1 MTSSYSI
8 YRQEAMKAGLCK
20 ASTKLQ
26 MPNNTALNLTRYV
39 GASLS
44 AFLLIYGCSD
54 GSDNPMNGASH
65 TQSEP
70 PFQELYNQGVD
81 RYLGEFTPMTS
92 ETVGGGVIEHT
103 FGGGD
108 GPLCF
113 TGNEFAM
120 STRDGVSDEL
130 LIFLQGGGACGP
142 TNCAAVSVGLPL
154 FNVGILEAGNPAN
167 PTTDYDLGYIPYCDG
182 TFFTGDRDVDS
193 DGDGNNDRYFR
204 GLQNLSAS
212 LDVIVSNYPAP
223 SRIVLAGN
231 SAGGFGI
238 HYALPL
244 VRKLY
249 PDVPI
254 ELINDSGM
262 GIRQPGSQERLNAYW
277 NSDSFFPA
285 NCSACIG
292 EDGNLTEY
300 HKYQLAEDENIRIGF
315 ISSTRDKTIVGQSGI
330 DGDIFEA
337 ELLHAVAEL
346 EDAYPDR
353 FRSLISYTDEHTYI
367 IKQFDFPVADTTVRQ
382 WVTNML
388 SSNDSWVSESD

>member
-1 MTSSYSI
+1 MFKNRLKVIS
-8 YRQEAMKAGLCK
+8 
-20 ASTKLQ
+20 
-26 MPNNTALNLTRYV
+26 LTI
-39 GASLS
+39 
-44 AFLLIYGCSD
+44 LLVTNGCSD
-54 GSDNPMNGASH
+54 GSDNPVNGPSLH
-65 TQSEP
+65 QSEP
-70 PFQELYNQGVD
+70 PFQELYDQGVD
-81 RYLGEFTPMTS
+81 RYLGVFTPMTS
-92 ETVGGGVIEHT
+92 ETVGVGVIEHT

-120 STRDGVSDEL
+120 STRDGESNDL

-142 TNCAAVSVGLPL
+142 TTCAAVPVGLPL

-167 PTTDYDLGYIPYCDG
+167 PTTDYDVGYIPYCDS
-182 TFFTGDRDVDS
+182 TLFTGDRDVDS

-204 GLQNLSAS
+204 GLKNLSAS
-212 LDVIVSNYPAP
+212 LDVILSRYPTP
-223 SRIVLAGN
+223 GKIVLAGN
-231 SAGGFGI
+231 SAGGFGV

-244 VRKLY
+244 IRKQY

-262 GIRQPGSQERLNAYW
+262 GIQQPGSQERLNDYW
-277 NSDSFFPA
+277 NSESFFPA
-285 NCSACIG
+285 NCRACIG

-330 DGDIFEA
+330 NSDLFEA
-337 ELLHAVAEL
+337 ELLDAVAEL
-346 EDAYPDR
+346 EEAYPDR

-367 IKQFDFPVADTTVRQ
+367 VKQFDFPVADTTVRQ
-382 WVTNML
+382 WVTKML
-388 SSNDSWVSESD
+388 SSSDLWVSKSD

>member
-1 MTSSYSI
+1 MGMNSLIVTSL
-8 YRQEAMKAGLCK
+8 AVL
-20 ASTKLQ
+20 
-26 MPNNTALNLTRYV
+26 
-39 GASLS
+39 
-44 AFLLIYGCSD
+44 LLIYGCSD
-54 GSDNPMNGASH
+54 GSHDPANGASH
-65 TQSEP
+65 TRSGP

-103 FGGGD
+103 FGAGD

-142 TNCAAVSVGLPL
+142 TNCAAVPVGLPL

-182 TFFTGDRDVDS
+182 TLFTGDRDVDS
-193 DGDGNNDRYFR
+193 DGDGNIDRYFR
-204 GLQNLSAS
+204 GIQNLSAS
-212 LDVIVSNYPAP
+212 LDVIRSNYPTP
-223 SRIVLAGN
+223 GRIVLAGN

-244 VRKLY
+244 VRKQY

-262 GIRQPGSQERLNAYW
+262 GIQQPGSQERLNAYW

-285 NCSACIG
+285 NCGTCIG
-292 EDGNLTEY
+292 ADGNLTDY

-315 ISSTRDKTIVGQSGI
+315 ISSTRDETIVGQSGI
-330 DGDIFEA
+330 EGDIFEA
-337 ELLHAVAEL
+337 ELLEAVAEL

-353 FRSLISYTDEHTYI
+353 VRSLISFTDEHTYI
-367 IKQFDFPVADTTVRQ
+367 IKQFDFAVADTTVRQ
-382 WVTNML
+382 WVTSML
-388 SSNDSWVSESD
+388 NSSDGWVSKSD

>member
-1 MTSSYSI
+1 MSVKN
-8 YRQEAMKAGLCK
+8 RLGV
-20 ASTKLQ
+20 
-26 MPNNTALNLTRYV
+26 P
-39 GASLS
+39 SLS
-44 AFLLIYGCSD
+44 VFLLIFGCSD
-54 GSDNPMNGASH
+54 SSDNPANGGSNA
-65 TQSEP
+65 QAEP

-92 ETVGGGVIEHT
+92 EAVDGSVIEHT
-103 FGGGD
+103 FGAGD

-113 TGNEFAM
+113 RGDEFAM

-142 TNCAAVSVGLPL
+142 TNCAAVPVGLPL
-154 FNVGILEAGNPAN
+154 FNFGILEAGNPAN

-182 TFFTGDRDVDS
+182 TLFTGDRDVDS

-204 GLQNLSAS
+204 GIQNLSAS
-212 LDVIVSNYPAP
+212 LDVIVRNYPAP

-231 SAGGFGI
+231 SAGGLGI

-244 VRKLY
+244 VRKQY

-262 GIRQPGSQERLNAYW
+262 GIQQPGSQERLNAYW
-277 NSDSFFPA
+277 NSGSFFPA
-285 NCSACIG
+285 SCSTCIG

-300 HKYQLAEDENIRIGF
+300 HKYQLAEDENIRMGF
-315 ISSTRDKTIVGQSGI
+315 ISSTQDEVIVGRLSI
-330 DGDIFEA
+330 DGAAFEA
-337 ELLHAVAEL
+337 ELLEAVEEL
-346 EDAYPDR
+346 EEAYPER
-353 FRSLISYTDEHTYI
+353 FRSLMSKTDEHTYI
-367 IKQFDFPVADTTVRQ
+367 IKQFDFAVADTTVRQ

-388 SSNDSWVSESD
+388 SFSERWASKSD